1 MSQIDPVMDLPEGTP
16 HIKPEAPIAPSV
28 LMPGDPLRAQYI
40 AERFLDS
47 PRRFNSVRGMLGFTG
62 THKGRPVSVMGSGMG
77 IPSMGIYSWELYSYF
92 GVESIIRVGTCAAY
106 RDDIEL
112 ADIVIAQASST
123 TSSWAEQYQLGG
135 TFSAI
140 PDYGLLEAAVGA
152 ARSQGRRFVVGNTLC
167 MDVFSKYNRIPKVWR
182 PWTAM
187 GIVATDMEAYALYC
201 NAACLGKRALAMFS
215 VSDHREKDLHLSTE
229 DRERALDGMIEV
241 ALAALEK

>member
-1 MSQIDPVMDLPEGTP
+1 MTGDGKEMDLPQGTP
-16 HIKPEAPIAPSV
+16 HIAPEAPIAPSV

-40 AERFLDS
+40 SEKFLDS

-62 THKGRPVSVMGSGMG
+62 TWKGKDVSVMGSGMG
-77 IPSMGIYSWELYSYF
+77 IPSMGIYSYELYSYF

-112 ADIVIAQASST
+112 SDIVIAQASST

-140 PDYGLLEAAVGA
+140 PDFGLLEASAAA
-152 ARSQGRRFVVGNTLC
+152 ARRLGRRFVVGNTLC
-167 MDVFSKYNRIPKVWR
+167 IDTFTKYNHIPKVWR

-187 GIVATDMEAYALYC
+187 GIVATDMEAYSLYC
-201 NAACLGKRALAMFS
+201 IAASLGKKALAMFS
-215 VSDHREKDLHLSTE
+215 VSDHREKDLHLSVA
-229 DRERALDGMIEV
+229 DRETALDGMIEV
-241 ALAALEK
+241 ALESL